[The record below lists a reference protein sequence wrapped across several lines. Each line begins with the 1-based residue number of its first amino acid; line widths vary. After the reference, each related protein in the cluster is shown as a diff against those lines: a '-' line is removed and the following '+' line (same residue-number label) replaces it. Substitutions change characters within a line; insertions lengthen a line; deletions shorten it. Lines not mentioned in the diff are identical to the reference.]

1 MKYAPFQRIFRFLFV
16 LSILSISVHL
26 NGQISN
32 VEFKSKNFP
41 AKEAE
46 FKKADDALKKGD
58 YYFLRGPVYFQQA
71 LENYLIAQ
79 DFNPDNAD
87 LNHQIGLC
95 YLNLQVDRL
104 KSLPYLERARM
115 LNVDLGID
123 FLFSLGNAYQYNLE
137 FNKAIRVYET
147 YIDALKA
154 NSDDKKIAKAEKS
167 IVECKSGIE
176 LLKKPVPVRIDNL
189 GPGVNSKF
197 PDYAPVFSEDESKL
211 IFTSRRE
218 NTTGGM
224 VDAEDSLFYEDI
236 YITYK
241 IDSDWAPAKNIGKPI
256 NEDDHDA
263 SINLS
268 ADGKKLLIYRTSNG
282 GDIFE
287 STLTGI
293 TWSIPIPLKEI
304 NTRGYENHATY
315 SPDGKYLFFIS
326 IRKDSSGF
334 GGKDIYIADLD
345 GQGNAYNIRNAG
357 NVINS
362 AYDEDGVYFHPDGK
376 TVYFSSKGFNSMGG
390 YDVFKSTWENDRF
403 SPPVNMGYP
412 INSPEDDVFFI
423 ITKNGKS
430 AYFSSYR
437 EEGYGD
443 KDIYVMNF
451 LEEAELLSSLKISIR
466 DTSSQKPILANISI
480 RDAAS
485 GELIIEKQTENGD
498 ASANLPVGKSYE
510 IQVIANKYAPF
521 SEIVELPLD
530 AANQVVLRMV
540 EMSRFAQTKVS
551 GTVNDRSSKIPL
563 ISQLDFMDAA
573 TLEIVKSCTSDK
585 NGDYKITLPSG
596 RIYAVQVKTVDYAFL
611 TDTLNVRVSESD
623 QDIKK
628 SFELNR
634 LENSQVSVLKGR
646 IYDAVTGED
655 LTAQIDLTEFG
666 GQPVLLYYKPGKYD
680 CIVHSGAILN
690 MSVQL
695 NGYLNYSEQINI
707 PESKIRQE
715 IVHDIALVRAEKGA
729 KIVLN
734 NIFFDF
740 NKSTLR
746 PTSYKALNTLL
757 TMLKQYPAM
766 VVEISGHTDNVGSMD
781 YNQKLS
787 ENRTNVVRDY
797 LVRNGI
803 NPKNIAAF
811 GRSFRQPIA
820 SNDTEQGRQMN
831 RRTEFKIVRM
841 N

>member
-1 MKYAPFQRIFRFLFV
+1 MKYSSLLSLMRLFV
-16 LSILSISVHL
+16 ILGFIGISSQVI
-26 NGQISN
+26 GQISN
-32 VEFKSKNFP
+32 VEFNSKNFP
-41 AKEAE
+41 TKEAE
-46 FKKADDALKKGD
+46 FKKADEALKKGD
-58 YYFLRGPVYFQQA
+58 YFFLRGPVYFQQA
-71 LENYLIAQ
+71 LDYYLVAQ

-95 YLNLQVDRL
+95 YLSLQVDRL
-104 KSLPYLERARM
+104 KALPYLERARM
-115 LNVDLGID
+115 LNFNLGVD
-123 FLFSLGNAYQYNLE
+123 FLYSLGNAYQYNLE
-137 FNKAIRVYET
+137 FAKAIRVYET
-147 YIDALKA
+147 YMEALGLNA
-154 NSDDKKIAKAEKS
+154 ESKKLAKSEKS

-189 GPGVNSKF
+189 GAGVNSKF

-236 YITYK
+236 YLTYK
-241 IDSDWAPAKNIGKPI
+241 IDGDWAPAKNIGKPI

-287 STLTGI
+287 STLNEI
-293 TWSIPIPLKEI
+293 SWSVPIPLKEI
-304 NTRGYENHATY
+304 NSRGYENHATY
-315 SPDGKYLFFIS
+315 SADGRSLFFIS
-326 IRKDSSGF
+326 IRKDSSGI

-345 GQGNAYNIRNAG
+345 GSGRASNIRNAG
-357 NVINS
+357 SIINS

-376 TVYFSSKGFNSMGG
+376 TLYFSSKGFNSMGG
-390 YDVFKSTWENDRF
+390 FDVFKTTWENDQF
-403 SPPVNMGYP
+403 SAPVNLGYP

-466 DTSSQKPILANISI
+466 DTSNQKPILANVSI
-480 RDAAS
+480 RDAVS

-498 ASANLPVGKSYE
+498 ASASLPVGKSYE
-510 IQVIANKYAPF
+510 IQVVADRFAPY
-521 SEIVELPLD
+521 SEIVDLPLD
-530 AANQVVLRMV
+530 AANQVVLRMI
-540 EMSRFAQTKVS
+540 ELSRFAQTKVS
-551 GTVNDRSSKIPL
+551 GTINDRSSRIPL
-563 ISQLDFMDAA
+563 ISQLDFVDAA
-573 TLEIVKSCTSDK
+573 TLEIVKSCSSDI
-585 NGDYKITLPSG
+585 NGDYKTTLPAG
-596 RIYAVQVKTVDYAFL
+596 RKYIVQIKAVDYAFFS
-611 TDTLNVRVSESD
+611 DTISIAASEIE
-623 QDIKK
+623 QDIKR
-628 SFELNR
+628 SYELNR
-634 LENSQVSVLKGR
+634 LENAEVSVLKGR

-655 LTAQIDLTEFG
+655 LTAQINLNEFG
-666 GQPVLLYYKPGKYD
+666 GQPVLMYYKPGRYD
-680 CIVHSGAILN
+680 CIVHSGASLLI
-690 MSVQL
+690 SVQL

-707 PESKIRQE
+707 PESSKRQE

-729 KIVLN
+729 KVVLS

-746 PTSYKALNTLL
+746 PTSYKALNSLL
-757 TMLKQYPAM
+757 SMLKQYPTM

-787 ENRTNVVRDY
+787 ENRANVVRDY

-803 NPKNIAAF
+803 NSKNIAAF